1 MCGTFPTWNT
11 GGNLSVNDTS
21 KDFLLKSG
29 LIAHPDFREF
39 CEGHA
44 ECESVGHDA
53 WGLGAGSQTVR
64 GKQIDR
70 GWYMQGPF
78 TKCPSAQGHLPSREK
93 ENEDEGYPG
102 PTTRPEWQD

>member
-11 GGNLSVNDTS
+11 GGNPSANDTS

-53 WGLGAGSQTVR
+53 WELGA
-64 GKQIDR
+64 
-70 GWYMQGPF
+70 
-78 TKCPSAQGHLPSREK
+78 SREK
-93 ENEDEGYPG
+93 ENEDEDYPG